1 MDRTSN
7 KRSNRYQEN
16 IASNSYKGSFLL
28 QVCRIIY

>member
-7 KRSNRYQEN
+7 KRPNGHQEN
-16 IASNSYKGSFLL
+16 IASNSYKRSCLL